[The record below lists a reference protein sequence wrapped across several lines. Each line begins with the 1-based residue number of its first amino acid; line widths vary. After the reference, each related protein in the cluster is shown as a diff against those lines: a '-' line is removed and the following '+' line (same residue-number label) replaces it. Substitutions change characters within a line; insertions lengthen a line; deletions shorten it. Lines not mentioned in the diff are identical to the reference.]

1 LVILDGTFKDLR
13 FMFIFKYWI
22 FSVMILALWAKSFI
36 LIDVVLIFLVFLIFL
51 IFLRGSGVSNSTGND
66 SGPSVTILDNV
77 SLIDDKSTYS
87 WATFWC
93 VADLELFDFFLE
105 VFYLGLVVVFELIP
119 FALGFLSDFKGLLFV
134 HVEHE
139 FLFLVELSIL
149 LNVEIGL
156 IDFWL
161 LLRQR

>member
-1 LVILDGTFKDLR
+1 MDVI
-13 FMFIFKYWI
+13 
-22 FSVMILALWAKSFI
+22 
-36 LIDVVLIFLVFLIFL
+36 LIFLVFLIFL

-77 SLIDDKSTYS
+77 SYS

-156 IDFWL
+156 IDFW
-161 LLRQR
+161 